1 MVLVLAGDW
10 RLLRGY
16 SSVIRDLKGERGLV
30 GVPLCDS
37 SYHRWLGVWLAQPLG
52 FIIVPTDNQQSPL

>member
-1 MVLVLAGDW
+1 MVLVLTGDW

-16 SSVIRDLKGERGLV
+16 SSVIRDLKGEPGLG

-37 SYHRWLGVWLAQPLG
+37 SSHRWLGVFLAQPLG
-52 FIIVPTDNQQSPL
+52 FIIVPTDD